1 MRATAWMG
9 SFLRALTSCPA
20 DADGLV
26 MNAMK
31 LTIAATAAVL
41 LASAAPA
48 GAKTYV
54 GAPLE
59 LGQYDLVA
67 LERPKTLLLGPPG
80 GSLAEMMLVRRVRW
94 SSWGSPNATARGVHK
109 TKDYDPW
116 ASVRRSRSRSP
127 AITRA
132 RLRQMA
138 PHGAGAMASQASS
151 AMACARIATCRC
163 ASTCRSHW
171 RRSARSNPA
180 ITRAPSTSPTTFGV
194 GARAVIASSA
204 VQGRRIRRPRES
216 CCRRSINVT
225 STLAAACA
233 RRGAL
238 PSRTPHR
245 STPASR

>member
-116 ASVRRSRSRSP
+116 ASVRL
-127 AITRA
+127 RA
-132 RLRQMA
+132 Y
-138 PHGAGAMASQASS
+138 
-151 AMACARIATCRC
+151 
-163 ASTCRSHW
+163 
-171 RRSARSNPA
+171 
-180 ITRAPSTSPTTFGV
+180 
-194 GARAVIASSA
+194 
-204 VQGRRIRRPRES
+204 GRRTCAAGQPGEFKLYTRVKTTAYGHTTTWKMPS
-216 CCRRSINVT
+216 C
-225 STLAAACA
+225 STMI
-233 RRGAL
+233 GWMD
-238 PSRTPHR
+238 
-245 STPASR
+245 